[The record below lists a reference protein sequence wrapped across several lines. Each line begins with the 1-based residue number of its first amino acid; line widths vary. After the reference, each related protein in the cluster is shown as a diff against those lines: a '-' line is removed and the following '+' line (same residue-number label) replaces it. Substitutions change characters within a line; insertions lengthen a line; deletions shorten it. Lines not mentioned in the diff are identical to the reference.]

1 MSDEKCAR
9 CGEEGEDRR
18 TLQMACFYAMEELGI
33 PFSRTTLFSAK
44 TEDLEEVK
52 PPITVDAGVLKGFL
66 VLESGTVRS
75 SGELHPQ
82 QLYTLRVCKDCR
94 ADWMTSIE
102 TWFKGPRPLRL
113 GPGTGVWIREN
124 GTNREATPEEVAD
137 MTRKSAENP

>member
-1 MSDEKCAR
+1 MSDEKCVR

-18 TLQMACFYAMEELGI
+18 TLQMACFYAMEELGL
-33 PFSRTTLFSAK
+33 PFEQQTLFHAEPK
-44 TEDLEEVK
+44 DLELVK
-52 PPITVDAGVLKGFL
+52 PPVTFDFGVLKGLL

-75 SGELHPQ
+75 SGELHPK
-82 QLYTLRVCKDCR
+82 QLYTLLVCKDCR
-94 ADWMTSIE
+94 ADWMTAIE

-113 GPGTGVWIREN
+113 GSGTGVWIREN